1 MERTSF
7 RTVVRRRWWWLLVAL
22 AALYVAY
29 VLAAAIF
36 LNTSLGPS
44 VINRQPERFQMQWAS
59 GRSWWPGRVTLI
71 DVRLQGQARRVAWQ
85 AQAARVQGR
94 IALRPLLDRRLQ
106 VP

>member
-1 MERTSF
+1 MRHPVRMERTSF

-44 VINRQPERFQMQWAS
+44 
-59 GRSWWPGRVTLI
+59 
-71 DVRLQGQARRVAWQ
+71 
-85 AQAARVQGR
+85 
-94 IALRPLLDRRLQ
+94 
-106 VP
+106 